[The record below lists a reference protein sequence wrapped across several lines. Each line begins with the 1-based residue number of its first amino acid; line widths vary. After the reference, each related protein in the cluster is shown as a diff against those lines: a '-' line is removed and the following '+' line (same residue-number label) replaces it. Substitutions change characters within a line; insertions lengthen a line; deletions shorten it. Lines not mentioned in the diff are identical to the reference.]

1 MYVTFFWGVEWTLL
15 SARQLAEGDETRF
28 IPKEPNL
35 VLCLL
40 LVPVRNPSIC
50 LFFYVVGLCHV
61 KDWNYAFKPAEYLK
75 HKCTLEQLT
84 TADLC
89 VFIYKFV
96 LSA

>member
-1 MYVTFFWGVEWTLL
+1 MSVIGSCKKSINLSVFF
-15 SARQLAEGDETRF
+15 
-28 IPKEPNL
+28 N
-35 VLCLL
+35 
-40 LVPVRNPSIC
+40 
-50 LFFYVVGLCHV
+50 VVGLCHV

-96 LSA
+96 CFQLKLLKMGEWD